1 MKFKDGKVLEKFH
14 VEKDGKMYHVDFRC
28 PMVSDA
34 RLLLHHINSLVEEHA
49 PILAN
54 KKFTLKE
61 EKEWLKELITK
72 GKKGQIIAVVI
83 EVDGNVIG
91 IAELRRHVGRK
102 SHVATFGIS
111 VGKEY
116 RRLGLSTRVF
126 SLLEKT
132 AGSQGIK
139 IIDSCYYSKN
149 RASEKLHKKLGFHVT
164 GRIPNA
170 GRFGKSYDDEIF
182 VYKKVKL

>member
-1 MKFKDGKVLEKFH
+1 MKFREGKVLEKFH
-14 VEKDGKMYHVDFRC
+14 FDKTGRKYNIVFRYPKM
-28 PMVSDA
+28 SDA

-72 GKKGQIIAVVI
+72 GKRGQIIAVVI
-83 EVDGNVIG
+83 EVGRNVIG
-91 IAELRRHVGRK
+91 VAELRRHIGRK

-132 AGSQGIK
+132 AGVHGIK
-139 IIDSCYYSKN
+139 IIASCYYSKN
-149 RASEKLHKKLGFHVT
+149 KASEKLHKKLGFHVT

-182 VYKKVKL
+182 VYKKVK